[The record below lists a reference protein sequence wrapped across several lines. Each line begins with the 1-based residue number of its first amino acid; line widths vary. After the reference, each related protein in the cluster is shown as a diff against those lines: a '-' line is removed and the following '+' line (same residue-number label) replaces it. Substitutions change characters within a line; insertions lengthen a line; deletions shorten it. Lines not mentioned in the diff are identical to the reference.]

1 MEPQISQIHA
11 DYKSD
16 KADPETYQVI
26 GAAMEVHRELGPGFL
41 EAVYH
46 EALACEFEL
55 RGISFERECPLK
67 VKYKNT
73 NLACG
78 YRADFLCFDDLIVEL
93 KAVQKLSSIESAQL
107 INYLKAGDCKRG
119 LLFNFASR
127 SLEYK
132 RFVNHF

>member
-11 DYKSD
+11 DYISD
-16 KADPETYQVI
+16 KSYPETYQVI

-55 RGISFERECPLK
+55 KGIAFEREYPLK
-67 VKYKNT
+67 VKYKDT
-73 NLACG
+73 ILACG
-78 YRADFLCFDDLIVEL
+78 YRADFLCFDGLVVEL

-107 INYLKAGDCKRG
+107 INYLKAGECKRG
-119 LLFNFASR
+119 LLLNFASR
-127 SLEYK
+127 SLEYR
-132 RFVNHF
+132 RFINSF